1 MKIDIIGFVICVLV
15 LVFSISGLRENI
27 AALWYVFLAFGSG
40 IGLTY
45 FGWNLLWSL
54 FD

>member
-1 MKIDIIGFVICVLV
+1 MKTNIVGLVICVLF
-15 LVFSISGLRENI
+15 LIFSISGLRENI
-27 AALWYVFLAFGSG
+27 TAVWYVILMFASG

-45 FGWNLLWSL
+45 FGWSLIWSL